1 MEIYKLGL
9 MGNANVGVFIYAND
23 KIALVP
29 PTITNDEEKIVR
41 EALGVDI
48 IRTTIAGT
56 ILHGILVVG
65 NNNGV
70 ILPRNT
76 SYEEIDLLSKLL
88 KKYDLN
94 IYLTGSRYTALG
106 NILLVNN
113 KIGIAGEELEDS
125 ELEKISDTLGVE
137 IVKKNIMGLPIPG
150 SLAVIND
157 KGGVIHPDVSDE
169 EISEL
174 EDILGVG
181 LERSTVNAGI
191 PFIKS
196 GLVANNYG
204 IIVGE
209 ATTGPE
215 ILRIK
220 RGFEGVRNE

>member
-23 KIALVP
+23 KVALVP
-29 PTITNDEEKIVR
+29 PGITREEENTIQ
-41 EALGVDI
+41 EALNVETVRI
-48 IRTTIAGT
+48 MIAGT
-56 ILHGILVVG
+56 FLHGILVVG
-65 NNNGV
+65 NNNGI

-76 SYEEIDLLSKLL
+76 NYEEIDVLSKLL
-88 KKYDLN
+88 KKYGLN
-94 IYLTGSRYTALG
+94 VYLSGSRYTALG
-106 NILLVNN
+106 NMFLVNN
-113 KIGIAGEELEDS
+113 KIGIASEEIEDS
-125 ELEKISDTLGVE
+125 EINKISDTLGIE
-137 IVKKNIMGLPIPG
+137 IIKKNIMGLPIPG

-157 KGGVIHPDVSDE
+157 SGGVIHPDVSDDEIKELE
-169 EISEL
+169 EIL
-174 EDILGVG
+174 NIG

-209 ATTGPE
+209 ITTGPE

-220 RGFEGVRNE
+220 RGFEGAEK

>member
-23 KIALVP
+23 KVALVP
-29 PTITNDEEKIVR
+29 PGITREEENTIQ
-41 EALGVDI
+41 EALNVETVRI
-48 IRTTIAGT
+48 TIAGT
-56 ILHGILVVG
+56 FLHGILVIG
-65 NNNGV
+65 NNNGI

-76 SYEEIDLLSKLL
+76 NYEEIDVLSKLL
-88 KKYDLN
+88 KKYGLN
-94 IYLTGSRYTALG
+94 VYLSGSRYTALG
-106 NILLVNN
+106 NMFLANN
-113 KIGIAGEELEDS
+113 KIGIASEEIEDS
-125 ELEKISDTLGVE
+125 EIDKISDTLGIE
-137 IVKKNIMGLPIPG
+137 IIKKNIMGLPIPG

-157 KGGVIHPDVSDE
+157 SGGVIHPDVSDDEIKELE
-169 EISEL
+169 EIL
-174 EDILGVG
+174 NIG

-209 ATTGPE
+209 ITTGPE

-220 RGFEGVRNE
+220 RGFEGAEK

>member
-23 KIALVP
+23 KVALVP
-29 PTITNDEEKIVR
+29 PGITREEENTIQ
-41 EALGVDI
+41 EALNVETVRI
-48 IRTTIAGT
+48 TIAGT
-56 ILHGILVVG
+56 FLHGIVVVG
-65 NNNGV
+65 NNNGI

-76 SYEEIDLLSKLL
+76 NYEEIDVLSKLL
-88 KKYDLN
+88 KKYGLN
-94 IYLTGSRYTALG
+94 VYLSGSRYTALG
-106 NILLVNN
+106 NMFLANN
-113 KIGIAGEELEDS
+113 KIGIASEEIEDS
-125 ELEKISDTLGVE
+125 EIDKISDTLGIE
-137 IVKKNIMGLPIPG
+137 IIKKNIMGLPIPG

-157 KGGVIHPDVSDE
+157 SGGVIHPDVSDDEIKELE
-169 EISEL
+169 EIL
-174 EDILGVG
+174 NIG

-209 ATTGPE
+209 ITTGPE

-220 RGFEGVRNE
+220 RGFEGAEK

>member
-23 KIALVP
+23 KVALVP
-29 PTITNDEEKIVR
+29 PSITREEENTIQ
-41 EALGVDI
+41 EALNVETVRI
-48 IRTTIAGT
+48 TISGT
-56 ILHGILVVG
+56 FLHGILVVG
-65 NNNGV
+65 NNNGI

-76 SYEEIDLLSKLL
+76 NYEEIDALSKLL
-88 KKYDLN
+88 KKYGLN
-94 IYLTGSRYTALG
+94 VYLSGSIYTALG
-106 NILLVNN
+106 NMFLVNN
-113 KIGIAGEELEDS
+113 KIGIASEEIEDS
-125 ELEKISDTLGVE
+125 EMVKISDTLGIE
-137 IVKKNIMGLPIPG
+137 IIKKNIMGLPIPG

-157 KGGVIHPDVSDE
+157 SGGVIHPDVSDDEIKELE
-169 EISEL
+169 EIL
-174 EDILGVG
+174 NIG

-209 ATTGPE
+209 ITTGPE

-220 RGFEGVRNE
+220 RGFEGAEK

>member
-23 KIALVP
+23 KVALVP
-29 PTITNDEEKIVR
+29 PGITREEENTIQ
-41 EALGVDI
+41 EALNVETVRI
-48 IRTTIAGT
+48 TIAGT
-56 ILHGILVVG
+56 FLHGILVVG
-65 NNNGV
+65 NNNGI

-76 SYEEIDLLSKLL
+76 SYEEIDVLSKLL
-88 KKYDLN
+88 KKYGLN
-94 IYLTGSRYTALG
+94 VYLSGSRYTALG
-106 NILLVNN
+106 NMFLANN
-113 KIGIAGEELEDS
+113 KIGIASEEIEDS
-125 ELEKISDTLGVE
+125 EIDKISDTLGIE
-137 IVKKNIMGLPIPG
+137 IIKKNIMGLPIPG

-157 KGGVIHPDVSDE
+157 SGGVIHPDVSDDEIKELE
-169 EISEL
+169 EIL
-174 EDILGVG
+174 NIG

-209 ATTGPE
+209 ITTGPE

-220 RGFEGVRNE
+220 KGFEGAEK

>member
-23 KIALVP
+23 KVALVP
-29 PTITNDEEKIVR
+29 PGITREEENTIQ
-41 EALGVDI
+41 EALNVETVRI
-48 IRTTIAGT
+48 TIAGT
-56 ILHGILVVG
+56 FLHGILVVG
-65 NNNGV
+65 NNNGI

-76 SYEEIDLLSKLL
+76 NYEEIDVLSKLL
-88 KKYDLN
+88 KKYGLN
-94 IYLTGSRYTALG
+94 VYLSGSRYTALG
-106 NILLVNN
+106 NMFLANN
-113 KIGIAGEELEDS
+113 KIGIASEEIEDS
-125 ELEKISDTLGVE
+125 EIDKISDTLGIE
-137 IVKKNIMGLPIPG
+137 IIKKNIMGLPIPG

-157 KGGVIHPDVSDE
+157 SGGVIHPDVSDDEIKELE
-169 EISEL
+169 EIL
-174 EDILGVG
+174 NIG

-209 ATTGPE
+209 ITTGPE

-220 RGFEGVRNE
+220 RGFEGAEK